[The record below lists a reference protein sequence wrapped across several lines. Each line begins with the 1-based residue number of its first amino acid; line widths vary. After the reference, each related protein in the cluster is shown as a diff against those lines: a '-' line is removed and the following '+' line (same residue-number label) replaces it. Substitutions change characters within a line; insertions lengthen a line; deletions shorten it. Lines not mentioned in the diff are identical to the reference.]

1 VSAWLVWNV
10 KERRIELGSG
20 GNPNLFASLGDAE
33 AAIAKQARLSQ
44 ADAPARLVAVQVPL

>member
-1 VSAWLVWNV
+1 VSGWLVWNV

-44 ADAPARLVAVQVPL
+44 VDTPARLVAVQVPL